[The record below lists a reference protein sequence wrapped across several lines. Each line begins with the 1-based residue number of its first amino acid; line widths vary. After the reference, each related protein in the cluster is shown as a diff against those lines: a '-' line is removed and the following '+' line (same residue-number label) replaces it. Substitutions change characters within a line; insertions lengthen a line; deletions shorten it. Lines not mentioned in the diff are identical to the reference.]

1 MPNKAKIYLDTS
13 AISHLEQPEKP
24 SEQTYTLEMFK
35 RIQLGAFSVY
45 LSSVVIEE
53 IMASP
58 QAKKDALMEHIANVN
73 FIDIPL
79 TDEVQELGKKII
91 IQNVLPPKS
100 VNDSLHIA
108 AAIIAGCDYAVS
120 WNMKHM
126 ANVRTNKGIR
136 HITLDEGHKE
146 IMLVP
151 PSMLLLEGSSFDE
164 A

>member
-1 MPNKAKIYLDTS
+1 MPNKIKIYLDTS

-24 SEQTYTLEMFK
+24 SEQTYSQEMFK
-35 RIQLGAFSVY
+35 RIKLGAFAMF
-45 LSSVVIEE
+45 LSEVVFNE
-53 IMASP
+53 IAACP
-58 QAKKDALMEHIANVN
+58 PAKKDVLTAHIAN
-73 FIDIPL
+73 IDFVDVPV

-91 IQNVLPPKS
+91 AQNVLPPIS

-108 AAIIAGCDYAVS
+108 AAIIAGCDYVVS

-136 HITLDEGHKE
+136 HITLDEGRKE

-151 PSMLLLEGSSFDE
+151 PSMLLSEGGIFDE